1 MLCKTWFI
9 HRLLC
14 KTFISS
20 NVQTYLPSLEKTF
33 LYVFFICV
41 DNTIQIILNCTFY
54 LQTQRLYCKVVK
66 SSSLRVGKYP
76 DLAEMP
82 RLCEGVWPVV
92 PPEQLPVP
100 GHGDGEAAER
110 GLVPHCPAVHTVLLP
125 PLYIRS
131 VQHLRLAGHR
141 HAAQDSLGHV
151 ERGGGGL
158 GVHLHQPPRVV
169 LVTCM
174 QHMVI

>member
-1 MLCKTWFI
+1 M
-9 HRLLC
+9 
-14 KTFISS
+14 
-20 NVQTYLPSLEKTF
+20 
-33 LYVFFICV
+33 
-41 DNTIQIILNCTFY
+41 DNTIQLILNCTFY

-66 SSSLRVGKYP
+66 SCSLRVGKDP

-82 RLCEGVWPVV
+82 GLCEGVWPVV
-92 PPEQLPVP
+92 PPEQVPVP
-100 GHGDGEAAER
+100 VHGDGEAAEA
-110 GLVPHCPAVHTVLLP
+110 GLVPHCPAVHTLLPP

-131 VQHLRLAGHR
+131 VEDLRLAGHR

-158 GVHLHQPPRVV
+158 GVNLHQPPRVV

-174 QHMVI
+174 